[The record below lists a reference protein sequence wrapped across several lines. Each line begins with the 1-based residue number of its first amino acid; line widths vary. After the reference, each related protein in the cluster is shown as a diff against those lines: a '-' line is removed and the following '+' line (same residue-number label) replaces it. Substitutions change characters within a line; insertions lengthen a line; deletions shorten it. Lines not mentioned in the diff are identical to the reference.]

1 MVVDSSALLAI
12 LLGEDDGGF
21 YSDAIDAATDVRLS
35 AVTALEASIVV
46 NSRRGIEGV
55 SAYERLLESS
65 SIRIIAFDAE
75 QFTAAQTAWLY
86 HGKGR
91 HRAGLNLDD
100 CCSYA
105 LARVTGEPLL
115 YKGDDFARTDI
126 VGICAPK

>member
-86 HGKGR
+86 YGKGR
-91 HRAGLNLDD
+91 HRAGLNLGD